1 MSNNNFDHWCGTSFK
16 KGDLVEIKTPAVL
29 DRGTFTINTGV
40 VVDYW
45 PSNVYEKA
53 TYEVLVNGEVVHVD
67 PRRISSL

>member
-1 MSNNNFDHWCGTSFK
+1 MSNSDFGPWSGASFK

-29 DRGTFTINTGV
+29 DQALIISTGV

-45 PSNVYEKA
+45 PSNVYERA
-53 TYEVLVNGEVVHVD
+53 TYEVLVDGEVVHVD